1 MWVIFEH
8 RLIGRWRIDEALDLI
23 KSMVGFKRLGT
34 NKKTL
39 REYQAICSTE
49 RGNVNARILG

>member
-8 RLIGRWRIDEALDLI
+8 CLIDRWRIDEALDLI
-23 KSMVGFKRLGT
+23 KFMVGLKQLGA

-49 RGNVNARILG
+49 KGNVNARILG